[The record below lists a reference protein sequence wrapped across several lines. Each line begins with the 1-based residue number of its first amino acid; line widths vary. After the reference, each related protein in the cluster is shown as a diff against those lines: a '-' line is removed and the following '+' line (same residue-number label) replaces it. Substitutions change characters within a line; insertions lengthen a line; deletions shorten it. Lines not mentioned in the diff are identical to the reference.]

1 MAQFMK
7 SGWFMVHKLLSN
19 EFTGGFGGKHG

>member
-1 MAQFMK
+1 MAQFIK
-7 SGWFMVHKLLSN
+7 SGWFMVHELLFN